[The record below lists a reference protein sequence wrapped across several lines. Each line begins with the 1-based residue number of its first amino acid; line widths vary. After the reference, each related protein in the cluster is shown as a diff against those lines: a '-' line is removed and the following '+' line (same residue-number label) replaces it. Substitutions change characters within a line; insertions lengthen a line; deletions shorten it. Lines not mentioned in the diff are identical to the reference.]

1 MYWCMFFLLSVCSHK
16 MLHKD
21 PTQGILW
28 GGGVF
33 VFVNNQYESEATQ
46 SETRAQLPEARK
58 NVKT

>member
-1 MYWCMFFLLSVCSHK
+1 

-21 PTQGILW
+21 PTQGILLGGA
-28 GGGVF
+28 GGGLF